1 RNLVVA
7 ATGTGKTVVSALD
20 YKRYVDEAG
29 RKEKLLFV
37 IHRKEILQQ
46 ALGCLRSVMR
56 DQNFGELLID
66 GIEPQEWEHV
76 FASVQS
82 LRTRQPWNQLGA
94 DHFRFVIVD
103 EAHHGTASSYRPL
116 FQYLKPE
123 ILLGLTATPERTD
136 GSQILPDFGEHFA
149 AEIRLPEALE
159 EKLLC
164 PFHYFGV
171 SDNIDLDD
179 DRFWRNGKYD

>member
-1 RNLVVA
+1 
-7 ATGTGKTVVSALD
+7 
-20 YKRYVDEAG
+20 
-29 RKEKLLFV
+29 
-37 IHRKEILQQ
+37 
-46 ALGCLRSVMR
+46 M
-56 DQNFGELLID
+56 
-66 GIEPQEWEHV
+66 

-116 FQYLKPE
+116 FQHLKPE

-179 DRFWRNGKYD
+179 DRFWRNGKYDQRELENVLTGDDIRAKQRVDLVLQAIHKYQPDLDGVRAVGFLSLIHI